1 MLIKINKIKEF
12 LNQKNIY
19 GYLVTKNDEHFKSP
33 DNLKRDILRQLSGFT
48 GSFGMA
54 IITKKHNY
62 LFVDGRYTTQAKE
75 ESGKKFQIKSISQL
89 KDFINEKFK
98 QRKKIAYDDR
108 YFQLNFVN
116 NFKKYKNDFINHP
129 LSLPYFKK
137 SDKINIFKL
146 NSKFHGLKFEEKL
159 KKLTKLL
166 KLKKK
171 EGFLISNSENIC
183 WLSNLRAKIPFNP
196 IIKSKAVVKKN
207 QLFIYLN
214 KRYIKKNLKLSK
226 NIQLLD
232 EDKIFSDIKKLNTIY
247 LDQNSIS
254 INFINKIK
262 RKKIPIKPKEDPI
275 NFLKSIKNKIEIKNL
290 RKAQIYDG
298 IALVKLMFW
307 LKNNVMSGK
316 LSEIHVQNKLENIK
330 KINKNYISPSFETI
344 SAFGPNGAII
354 HYNAKNVK
362 KKTFLKKN
370 NFYLLDSGS
379 QYYFGTTDVTRTFV
393 LGTVSNFHKNIYTYV
408 LKGHIAVNNFN
419 LTNKTR
425 GKDLDKKA
433 RFFLKKY
440 GKNYNHGT
448 GHGIG
453 YFLNVHE
460 NPPNISSN
468 SKTKFFERQIMSN
481 EPGYYKEKHFGVRL
495 ENMMMVKKEKNK
507 KYFESLTLVPFDKN
521 GLNTKLLS
529 KNEVKWINDYHKK
542 VFKTLNKFLGLNEK
556 KYLKDLCS
564 AI

>member
-12 LNQKNIY
+12 LNQTNIY

-33 DNLKRDILRQLSGFT
+33 DNLKTDILRQLSGFT

-62 LFVDGRYTTQAKE
+62 LFVDGRYTTQAKK
-75 ESGKKFQIKSISQL
+75 ESGKKFQIKSISHL

-98 QRKKIAYDDR
+98 HRKKIAYDDR

-116 NFKKYKNDFINHP
+116 NFKKHKNEFIHHP
-129 LSLPYFKK
+129 LSLPRFKK
-137 SDKINIFKL
+137 SDKINIFAL
-146 NSKFHGLKFEEKL
+146 NSKFHGLRFEEKL

-183 WLSNLRAKIPFNP
+183 WLSNLRARVPFNP
-196 IIKSKAVVKKN
+196 IIKSKAIITKN
-207 QLFIYLN
+207 QLSIYLN

-226 NIQLLD
+226 NIQLSD
-232 EDKIFSDIKKLNTIY
+232 EDKIFSDIKKLKTVY

-262 RKKIPIKPKEDPI
+262 RKKILIKPKEDPI

-298 IALVKLMFW
+298 IALIKLMFW
-307 LKNNVMSGK
+307 LKNNVKGGK
-316 LSEIHVQNKLENIK
+316 ISEIDVQNKLENIK

-344 SAFGPNGAII
+344 SAFGSNGAII

-379 QYYFGTTDVTRTFV
+379 QYYLGTTDVTRTFV

-425 GKDLDKKA
+425 GQEVDKKA

-460 NPPNISSN
+460 TPPNISSN

-481 EPGYYKEKHFGVRL
+481 EPGYYKEKNFGVRL
-495 ENMMMVKKEKNK
+495 ENMIMVKKEKNK

-521 GLNTKLLS
+521 GFNTKLLS
-529 KNEVKWINDYHKK
+529 KNEIKWINNYHKK
-542 VFKTLNKFLGLNEK
+542 VFKNLNKFLSLNEK
-556 KYLKDLCS
+556 NYLKDLCS